1 MKSQFSIIHFKYQP
15 QCVYRN
21 RKDKKR
27 SYTDADTI
35 ICIIYTKFNIKQFL
49 LISQKLRIQ
58 QF

>member
-1 MKSQFSIIHFKYQP
+1 MKSQLSIIHFKYQP

-35 ICIIYTKFNIKQFL
+35 IYV
-49 LISQKLRIQ
+49 SYIQ
-58 QF
+58 NSI